1 MTTPDLT
8 QYDVILV
15 NSSAGKDS
23 QCMLDLVAGMA
34 RDAGVL
40 DRVVVAHADLGR
52 VEWEGTR
59 ELAERQARHYGVRF
73 EAVSRSGPDLLDQV
87 RIRGRW
93 PASNARYC
101 TSDFKRGPIRKLMT
115 HLVRELE
122 PGRPAR
128 ILNCMGLR
136 AEESPARAK
145 KPDFRR
151 DEAASN
157 GRREVDEWLPIRDW
171 KLGEVW
177 SRIRA
182 SGAPWH
188 PAYDAGMSRLSCVF
202 CVLAKKSDLETAAR
216 LNPGLL
222 LEYAAVER
230 EIGHDFKHRLPI
242 ASLLPAEAVRE
253 AA

>member
-23 QCMLDLVAGMA
+23 QCMLDLVARMA

-40 DRVVVAHADLGR
+40 NRVVVVHADLGR

-59 ELAERQARHYGVRF
+59 KLAERQARHYGVRF
-73 EAVSRSGPDLLDQV
+73 EVVSRSGPDLLDQV
-87 RIRGRW
+87 KIRGKW

-115 HLVRELE
+115 RLVRELE
-122 PGRPAR
+122 LGRPVR

-151 DEAASN
+151 DEVASN

-171 KLGEVW
+171 KLGEIW
-177 SRIRA
+177 SRIHA
-182 SGAPWH
+182 SGVPWH

-222 LEYAAVER
+222 REYAAVER

-242 ASLLPAEAVRE
+242 ASLVPAEAM

>member
-1 MTTPDLT
+1 MDLT
-8 QYDVILV
+8 EYDVILV

-23 QCMLDLVAGMA
+23 QCMLDLVVGMA

-59 ELAERQARHYGVRF
+59 ELAERQARAYGVRF
-73 EAVSRSGPDLLDQV
+73 EAVQRDGLDLLDQV
-87 RIRGRW
+87 RVRGKW

-115 HLVRELE
+115 RLVRELGL
-122 PGRPAR
+122 GRPAR

-136 AEESPARAK
+136 SEESPARAK
-145 KPDFRR
+145 KPSFRR
-151 DEAASN
+151 DEPASN
-157 GRREVDEWLPIRDW
+157 GRRHVDEWLPIQDW
-171 KLGEVW
+171 TLGEVW
-177 SRIRA
+177 ARIRA
-182 SGAPWH
+182 SGVPWH

-202 CVLAKKSDLETAAR
+202 CVLAKKSDLEIAAR

-222 LEYAAVER
+222 REYAAVER

-242 ASLLPAEAVRE
+242 ASFLPEER
-253 AA
+253 AAA